1 MMRMKQLSAA
11 AGVPKGT
18 IQFYIKEG
26 LVPKPVKTY
35 PNSAYYTENHL
46 NAIRLIKELQAKRFL
61 PLSVIKQMMQGGR
74 GRLTVDEIKTLVE
87 IDGKLF
93 HNLKENPTLKP
104 ITAREL
110 SKCTGVSLKEIK
122 AMERLR
128 ILTPIQKGKRKLYEE
143 DDIRIV
149 ECWAKMRES
158 GFSQELG
165 FDVSI
170 MEMHRDVMERLVEA
184 EAKMLTSRVSGK
196 VPATKVAKMVEE
208 ATAIVN
214 SIMALMH
221 KKLIIETT
229 SKYTLEFLRKSIES
243 E

>member
-1 MMRMKQLSAA
+1 MKQLSAA

-61 PLSVIKQMMQGGR
+61 PLSVIKQMMKGGR
-74 GRLTVDEIKTLVE
+74 GRFTVDEIKTLVE

-110 SKCTGVSLKEIK
+110 SKRTGVSLKEIK

-170 MEMHRDVMERLVEA
+170 MEMHRDVM
-184 EAKMLTSRVSGK
+184 
-196 VPATKVAKMVEE
+196 
-208 ATAIVN
+208 
-214 SIMALMH
+214 
-221 KKLIIETT
+221 
-229 SKYTLEFLRKSIES
+229 
-243 E
+243 